1 MDPILK
7 QKLKRLIEHSDWEV
21 IYAFQ
26 KKYVESLE
34 KVQIKADDE
43 FNTMWNMAYK
53 IGKIEGLQEFLD
65 NAEKLALDD
74 DK

>member
-1 MDPILK
+1 MDNILK

-21 IYAFQ
+21 IYAF
-26 KKYVESLE
+26 KSKYIESLE
-34 KVQIKADDE
+34 KVQVKADDE

-65 NAEKLALDD
+65 QAEKLALDND
-74 DK
+74 